1 MREGSGNRGEVS
13 TMHNQIKGCRG
24 RLLCVAESASSAA
37 SATRRGRGRGRGL
50 VGTHCPE
57 FYEVLQHG
65 GRDEQTVH
73 QRVGQEEDEKLVVG
87 ETHTVVHPE
96 DTQAQTG
103 EA

>member
-24 RLLCVAESASSAA
+24 GLLCVAESASSAA
-37 SATRRGRGRGRGL
+37 STTRRGRRL

-87 ETHTVVHPE
+87 ETHAVVHPG
-96 DTQAQTG
+96 DAQTQTD